1 MTMRSYLLAALVA
14 MAGCVGGIG
23 GGPGDDNPP
32 PPGDDQPPPSGQ
44 ARAMY
49 EQNVFPFVSTMCG
62 AGCHLN
68 GSATSTPWVGTS
80 LTDAYS
86 QVIGFN
92 SVVGN
97 FTAEGAPIYFK
108 VKNEAH
114 KGLSWTPTQESA
126 MLAWLAQ
133 EVIEHDTTDPN
144 DPPVEE
150 TPGQATA
157 RLISEWSGC
166 LKITDFETLRV
177 GEAFA
182 NQTSGEGPCKYC
194 HRMGVN
200 GFIANPDNDYTYQV
214 LSSQKYF
221 MLTYFRPNV
230 TDLANAKM
238 EPNMDIFY
246 SVGLNE
252 APYTNHP
259 SFNLD
264 NNENGI
270 APPNQV
276 LQQLYDLTAGYLAA
290 GTCGPPIITQ

>member
-1 MTMRSYLLAALVA
+1 MTMRSFLLTALLVG
-14 MAGCVGGIG
+14 MVGCVGGIG
-23 GGPGDDNPP
+23 GGGGDDVTPP
-32 PPGDDQPPPSGQ
+32 PPPPPQGS
-44 ARAMY
+44 ARQLY
-49 EQNVFPFVSTMCG
+49 EQNVFPIATLKCG
-62 AGCHLN
+62 AGCHLST
-68 GSATSTPWVGTS
+68 SATSTPWVGTS
-80 LTDAYS
+80 VTDAYA
-86 QVIGFN
+86 QVSGFN

-97 FTAEGAPIYFK
+97 FTPEGAPIYFK

-114 KGLSWTPTQESA
+114 KGLSWTADEESKI
-126 MLAWLAQ
+126 LAWLAQ
-133 EVIEHDTTDPN
+133 EVLERDVTGPNPPPTD
-144 DPPVEE
+144 E

-166 LKITDFETLRV
+166 LKMDDFVNLRV

-182 NQTSGEGPCKYC
+182 NQTTGNGDQCKNC

-246 SVGLNE
+246 SVGHNE

-264 NNENGI
+264 DNRNGI
-270 APPNQV
+270 GAPNAV
-276 LQQLYDLTAGYLAA
+276 LQQLYDMTAGYLAA
-290 GTCGPPIITQ
+290 GTCGPPVIPQ

>member
-1 MTMRSYLLAALVA
+1 MRSFLLATLVA
-14 MAGCVGGIG
+14 LTGCVGGIG
-23 GGPGDDNPP
+23 GTGDDVQPPGDDNPP
-32 PPGDDQPPPSGQ
+32 PPGAT
-44 ARAMY
+44 ARQLY
-49 EQNVFPFVSTMCG
+49 EQNVFPFMSTMCG

-68 GSATSTPWVGTS
+68 NGTATSTPWVGTS
-80 LTDAYS
+80 VDTAYA
-86 QVIGFN
+86 QVADFN

-97 FTAEGAPIYFK
+97 FTPEGAPIYFK

-114 KGLSWTPTQESA
+114 QGRSYTADQEGKI
-126 MLAWLAQ
+126 LQWLAK
-133 EVIEHDTTDPN
+133 EVEERQTT
-144 DPPVEE
+144 PPPPGGGDE

-166 LKITDFETLRV
+166 LQQTDFESLRV
-177 GEAFA
+177 GEVFG
-182 NQTSGEGPCKYC
+182 NQTTGNGDACKNC

-200 GFIANPDNDYTYQV
+200 GFIANPDNAYTYTV

-221 MLTYFRPNV
+221 MLTYFRANV

-246 SVGLNE
+246 NVGHNE

-264 NNENGI
+264 ENRNGI
-270 APPNQV
+270 GAPNAV
-276 LQQLYDLTAGYLAA
+276 LQQLYDTTMGYLAA
-290 GTCGPPIITQ
+290 GTCGPPVIPQN